1 MAQEEWA
8 NILGIKGNTEVFSK
22 ETEATKK
29 E

>member
-1 MAQEEWA
+1 MGKL
-8 NILGIKGNTEVFSK
+8 LGIKGNTEVFSK